1 MAQRLGLFGGTFDPI
16 HFGHLAIAEAAREEL
31 CLDRV
36 WFVPARLQPHKRS
49 RRVTDA
55 EHRWEMVRL
64 ALAGNPCFEP
74 SRLELNREGPSYT
87 ADTVAEVRRQA
98 GPGQEIFFICGA
110 DTLLELDS
118 WYRPADLM
126 AWATIAVARRPGCE
140 DTAVTRAAAQLE
152 ARFGGRVVL
161 FEAPLLDVSSSLIRE
176 RLAAGRSIR
185 YLVADGVREYI
196 VRNCLYRKGI

>member
-31 CLDRV
+31 RLDKV
-36 WFVPARLQPHKRS
+36 LFVPARVQPHKQARPI
-49 RRVTDA
+49 TDA
-55 EHRWEMVRL
+55 ERRWEMVRL
-64 ALAGNPCFEP
+64 AVAGNPCFEP
-74 SRLELNREGPSYT
+74 SRLELDREGPSYT
-87 ADTVAEVRRQA
+87 ADTVAEIRRQA
-98 GPGQEIFFICGA
+98 GPGEEIFFVCGA

-126 AWATIAVARRPGCE
+126 AWATIAAARRPGCE
-140 DTAVTRAAAQLE
+140 EVAVTGAAADLE

-176 RLAAGRSIR
+176 RSAAGRSIR

-196 VRNCLYRKGI
+196 VRNCLY